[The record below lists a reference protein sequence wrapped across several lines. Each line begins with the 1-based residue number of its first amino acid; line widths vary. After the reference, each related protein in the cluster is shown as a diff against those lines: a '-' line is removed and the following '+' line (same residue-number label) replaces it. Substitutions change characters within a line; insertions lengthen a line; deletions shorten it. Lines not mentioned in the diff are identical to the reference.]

1 MTKSIV
7 ITSGKGGVGKTTVA
21 TNLARRLAGF
31 NFRVLVI
38 DADFGLNNLDMAFGL
53 ERDVVY
59 DLADVLDGRCRLKQA
74 LLQDKNFSNLYVLPS
89 DKLYLSKNVT
99 SESIKVAISV
109 VGKLFDYVLI
119 DSPAGIDDGFMRA
132 VACADS
138 ALVVIT
144 PGAFSLRDADK
155 VVSVLKSYK
164 LDEIGLVVN
173 RVRGDLLLN
182 KKCFGWREIEEILKL
197 EVVGVIPDSDEILE
211 ENGMPLPKR
220 SNANRAF
227 NILAKNI
234 INNKKEIYDVTKKYR
249 GFIGSIRRSLRG
261 GV

>member
-21 TNLARRLAGF
+21 TNLARRLATI
-31 NFRVLVI
+31 NFKVLVV
-38 DADFGLNNLDMAFGL
+38 DADFGLNNLDMSFGL

-74 LLQDKNFSNLYVLPS
+74 LLQDKHLNNLYVLPS
-89 DKLYLSKNVT
+89 DKLYLKNPVT

-109 VGKLFDYVLI
+109 VGKLFDYIII
-119 DSPAGIDDGFMRA
+119 DSPAGIDEGFIRA
-132 VACADS
+132 IACADS

-155 VVSVLKSYK
+155 VINVLKSYK
-164 LDEIGLVVN
+164 MNEIGLVVN

-182 KKCFGWREIEEILKL
+182 KKCFDWREIEEVLKQ

-211 ENGMPLPKR
+211 ENGRPLPKKCE
-220 SNANRAF
+220 ANKAF
-227 NILAKNI
+227 CMLAKNI
-234 INNKKEIYDVTKKYR
+234 INNRKDIFDATKKYR
-249 GFIGSIRRSLRG
+249 GFLGSIRRSLRG
-261 GV
+261 GI